1 VWRSNQIKNSLLNLV
16 FVIYVRDESNITKT
30 VISMNLDGHPR
41 RGRPKKR
48 WMDCVNDDMRIKR
61 EHGDD
66 E

>member
-41 RGRPKKR
+41 RGLEVDLRKDG
-48 WMDCVNDDMRIKR
+48 WTV
-61 EHGDD
+61 
-66 E
+66 